1 MGIND
6 ELSFTLICPECGAT
20 ESSSVCEKGSRWG
33 GSWDQ
38 EASFSRFK
46 TQWSG
51 GGKHRP
57 VIITAV
63 CNQCGSN
70 ATVKTKYL

>member
-1 MGIND
+1 MGIID
-6 ELSFTLICPECGAT
+6 ELSFTLNCPGCGAT
-20 ESSSVCEKGSRWG
+20 ESSSVYKKGSRWG
-33 GSWDQ
+33 GSWDH

-51 GGKHRP
+51 GDKHEP
-57 VIITAV
+57 EIKTAI